1 MTTVGSEISSVK
13 SQQRMRIPH
22 LTKLILKTS
31 KFRPEVWSVTKRKS
45 ASVDGRV
52 LSPSSRF
59 FSCHERP
66 LLAEKAFDIVI
77 VTVCLFTLRF
87 LLRKVYLVLQ
97 RAKKVASDSLGLVD
111 FAIGLVIFFLN
122 LTHGQVLFLGG
133 KFKLKKDCNQS
144 CQSKRVL
151 G

>member
-13 SQQRMRIPH
+13 SQLRMRIPH

-45 ASVDGRV
+45 ASGDGRV

-66 LLAEKAFDIVI
+66 LLAEKAFDIII
-77 VTVCLFTLRF
+77 VTVCRFTLRF

-122 LTHGQVLFLGG
+122 LAPRASAFLGG
-133 KFKLKKDCNQS
+133 EIQIKEGL
-144 CQSKRVL
+144 
-151 G
+151 